1 MSEFPAHIQRIIENR
16 KDIERL
22 LEIHKKTAGDTPGKK
37 HNVEVLNKSAITL
50 LVGCWE
56 AYVED
61 VADAAFEV
69 LVRNVD
75 GPHALPRKV
84 LAMASKD
91 LRNADDETKVWT
103 LAQDGWRDVLEKHRD
118 AIKERHTGRVNT
130 PRPNQVDNLFENL
143 IGLRAVSKSW
153 KWTGASNRNVI
164 DRLDRLI
171 TLRGEI
177 AHRVTASEPVH
188 KDHVAQSLNF
198 IGYLSVKLS
207 NQVRQHVGQI
217 TGEEPWTSMRYGSVT

>member
-1 MSEFPAHIQRIIENR
+1 MSEFPAHIESIIENR
-16 KDIERL
+16 EDIERL
-22 LEIHKKTAGDTPGKK
+22 LEIHKETAGDSRGKK

-50 LVGCWE
+50 MVGCWE

-61 VADAAFEV
+61 VADAGFDF
-69 LVRNVD
+69 LVKNID
-75 GPHALPRKV
+75 GPHSLPPKV
-84 LAMASKD
+84 LAMASRD
-91 LRNADDETKVWT
+91 LRNSEDETKVWA
-103 LAQDGWRDVLEKHRD
+103 LAQDGWRAVLEGHRD
-118 AIKERHTGRVNT
+118 AIKERHTGRINT
-130 PRPNQVDNLFENL
+130 PRPKQVDKLFENL
-143 IGLRAVSKSW
+143 LGLKAVSKSW

-188 KDHVAQSLNF
+188 KKHVGRSLNL

-207 NQVRQHVGQI
+207 NQVRQHVGQV
-217 TGEEPWTSMRYGSVT
+217 TGKEPWTLMQYGSVG